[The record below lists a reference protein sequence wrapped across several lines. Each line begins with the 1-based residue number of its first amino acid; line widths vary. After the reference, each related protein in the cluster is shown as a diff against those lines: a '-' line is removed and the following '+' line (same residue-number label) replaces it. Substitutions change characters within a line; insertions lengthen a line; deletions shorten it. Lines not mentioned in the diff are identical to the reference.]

1 MGTWRGALVP
11 LVPRPAVL
19 PLDASPRPTLVF
31 ALCAPGAGRRW
42 CSLSP
47 RPDAPCSPV
56 VAGPVLADPVLAGP
70 VLADAVLVDPALVE
84 RVLVD
89 PVLVDAVVVDSVL
102 VISGYFLHRDQVA
115 HGLDHAAELRPIR
128 LDDHLADFAQPQRP
142 QRITLRAGPADLR
155 LDLCHFQLCHLSAP

>member
-1 MGTWRGALVP
+1 MPFSFGTGRCSGIWPPSKPGGTWPRALVP

-47 RPDAPCSPV
+47 RPDVPCSP
-56 VAGPVLADPVLAGP
+56 
-70 VLADAVLVDPALVE
+70 
-84 RVLVD
+84 VLVD
-89 PVLVDAVVVDSVL
+89 PVLVDSVL
-102 VISGYFLHRDQVA
+102 LIAGHYLHRDQVA

-128 LDDHLADFAQPQRP
+128 LDDHLADLAQPQRP